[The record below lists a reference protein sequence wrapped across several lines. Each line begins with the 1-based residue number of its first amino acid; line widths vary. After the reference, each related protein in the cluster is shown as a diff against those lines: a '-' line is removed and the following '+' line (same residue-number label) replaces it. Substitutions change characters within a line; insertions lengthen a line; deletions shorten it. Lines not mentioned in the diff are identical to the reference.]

1 MSLSAGENF
10 AGYTILR
17 RLGSGGMGE
26 VYLVQHPRLPRHDA
40 LKILPPE
47 LTTDN
52 DFRERFNR
60 EADLAAALWHPHI
73 VGVHDRGEYDGQLWL
88 SMDYVD
94 GMDASRFLRDRYPA
108 GMKEE
113 EAVEIV
119 KAIADALDHAHDRKL
134 LHRDVKPA
142 NILLSF
148 HQQRISRVLL
158 ADFGIAR
165 KLDDVS
171 GLTVT
176 NMTIG
181 TVMYAAPE
189 QLIGEQ
195 LDGRTDQ
202 YALAAT
208 AYHLLGGTPPF
219 EHSNPAVVIGNHLH
233 TSPAPLSRLR
243 SELAHLDEPLR
254 RALAKDP
261 AHRFNT
267 CTDFANALNRPTN
280 SRPRTLHTAVA
291 ETAPSHPPSPPQYSA
306 SSAPKQHAVS
316 SAPTQHAASSFAT
329 RDAVS
334 TSTSPQT
341 DGHRASRQTWIIV
354 AAVSAIAIVGAIAVA
369 FVLTTS
375 KEDSPQGESPTYSS
389 STRSPTS
396 APSLPTTPSRC
407 VATPPAPAPSPSS
420 GYTIVD
426 YIRDNGIVETPAKRG
441 DPGSPTIDLPFP
453 PGWEDAGSRTPEW
466 AYGAILSTDS
476 AFAADPPTIIALVSK
491 LTGNVDPAKILEF
504 APGELRNL
512 PGYDGAAEGSPSELS
527 GFDAS
532 QIGGTYTKNGV
543 KRAIAQKTVVIPG
556 QDALYVLQ
564 LNAEGLEDQMGALM
578 DATAVIDEQAKITP

>member
-1 MSLSAGENF
+1 MSLSAGGKF

-119 KAIADALDHAHDRKL
+119 KAIADALDHAHDPKL

-142 NILLSF
+142 SILLSF

-306 SSAPKQHAVS
+306 SSAPTQHAVS

-389 STRSPTS
+389 STRSRPPRLRYRRHLPAALPRHLHRLRLPVRLHDRRLHPRQRHRRDTGEARGPWLTHHRPAVPT
-396 APSLPTTPSRC
+396 
-407 VATPPAPAPSPSS
+407 
-420 GYTIVD
+420 GM
-426 YIRDNGIVETPAKRG
+426 
-441 DPGSPTIDLPFP
+441 
-453 PGWEDAGSRTPEW
+453 EDAGSRTPEW
-466 AYGAILSTDS
+466 AYGAILSTNP
-476 AFAADPPTIIALVSK
+476 AFAADPPTIIAMVSK
-491 LTGNVDPAKILEF
+491 LTSNVDPLYKILELVL
-504 APGELRNL
+504 GELRNL
-512 PGYDGAAEGSPSELS
+512 PGYDGAAEGITSELS
-527 GFDAS
+527 GFDAV
-532 QIGGTYTKNGV
+532 QLGGTYVKDGV
-543 KRAIAQKTVVIPG
+543 RRAIAQKTVVIPG
-556 QDALYVLQ
+556 QGGLFVLQ
-564 LNAEGLEDQMGALM
+564 LNAEGLENQRSALTGA
-578 DATAVIDEQAKITP
+578 TGGH